1 MIFKIVDRKISVE
14 SEVVLSY
21 SLDYVATF
29 EFDEEWNN
37 KIVTARFVHENGN
50 MVEVV
55 LDSENSC
62 NIPLFPKGIVNVGVY
77 TDEFTSTYAPMR
89 IYTSIKDIGEHEVIP
104 PTADVYQQIISLIEE
119 GRIKGE
125 DGFSP
130 TVVIEDI
137 EGGHT
142 VVITDVE
149 GDKEFDVMDGSD
161 YTITEADYQAIADRV
176 PQPDLSDYVRN
187 TDYAS
192 VGVAGVVKG
201 ADYTA
206 FTTNADGNA
215 LATIK
220 SYDAYN
226 SGSDRM
232 FIGKG
237 TLENVLNERLK
248 EPDYTIIAEG
258 TLTEAINPLE
268 ISVPNMFNYREMS
281 VQMVL
286 PILTTRQTLQFFL
299 KGGVME
305 TMLDYIS
312 NAGSTTF
319 FHSIRQDILLNKN
332 TAISSE
338 VCKGYRVTSDQSSP
352 RIGMHNGNTS
362 RMALYNFPLSND
374 LDTYDTIKITRANE
388 PLPIGTQYRV
398 LVRG

>member
-142 VVITDVE
+142 VVITDAE

-161 YTITEADYQAIADRV
+161 YIITESDYQAIADRV
-176 PQPDLSDYVRN
+176 PQPDLSEYVKN
-187 TDYAS
+187 TDYAYSSKGGVFKAGNGIAVNQSNGTIYAVTKS
-192 VGVAGVVKG
+192 VSEYKNEPSAM
-201 ADYTA
+201 A
-206 FTTNADGNA
+206 
-215 LATIK
+215 I
-220 SYDAYN
+220 S
-226 SGSDRM
+226 
-232 FIGKG
+232 KG
-237 TLENVLNERLK
+237 TLENVLAERMK
-248 EPDYTIIAEG
+248 EPQFELIEEI
-258 TLTEAINPLE
+258 TLTEDVASITRNAETNGTPYNFKELRFTIYIPQMPTSGNMNLFIE
-268 ISVPNMFNYREMS
+268 TLANGTTLAQATASLGSTSYGVYALCELSVTNGIFTAMVTEQSQWLGGCYGAKKLNNIILTQKNIGGLKLSRPTG
-281 VQMVL
+281 MVL
-286 PILTTRQTLQFFL
+286 PSGT
-299 KGGVME
+299 
-305 TMLDYIS
+305 
-312 NAGSTTF
+312 N
-319 FHSIRQDILLNKN
+319 
-332 TAISSE
+332 
-338 VCKGYRVTSDQSSP
+338 
-352 RIGMHNGNTS
+352 
-362 RMALYNFPLSND
+362 
-374 LDTYDTIKITRANE
+374 IKIYA
-388 PLPIGTQYRV
+388 
-398 LVRG
+398 VRG